1 MENVRLVLF
10 AALGMVLFLLWQAWQ
25 QDYGG
30 RPVTAVDAASQSQPA
45 APSVQPDVPAA
56 PPAGSASETPVTP
69 GAGTAAAP
77 AAASA
82 APRIQVRTDVLRV
95 EIDPVGGTIRKL
107 ELPGYPVSIER
118 ADQPF
123 RLFGEED
130 GLLFLAQTGILS
142 PGPAPTHHA
151 TYQVERTEYQLA
163 DGEDAVSVP
172 LRWTSPEGVN
182 VTKVYTFRRDSFL
195 VDVEFLVENGSA
207 SPWRGRPYGQLLRN
221 RPPESSMLFAYTYTG
236 GVLHTEQLRYDKVDF
251 DRMLKGPVTLDDKG
265 GWAAMSQHYF
275 GAAFIPEQN
284 ASNHL
289 YARALDPTRFLVGV
303 VEPEVV
309 VEPGATGRLELQ
321 LYAGPK
327 VQDRLAAAAP
337 GLQLLVDYGYLTI
350 LAEPLFWLLQQIDR
364 FVGNWGWSIVILTI
378 LIKLAFF
385 HLSATSY
392 RSMARMRN
400 LQPRLLALKERY
412 GDDKAKLNQAMMEL
426 YRTEKVNPLG
436 GCLPILVQIPVFIA
450 LYWVLLESVELR
462 QAPFMLWIRD
472 LSTYD
477 PYFVLPI
484 LMGITMV
491 VQQRLNPAPLDP
503 IQQKVMMILPI
514 VFTVFF
520 LFFPAGL
527 VLYWLVNNTLSI
539 LQQWVITRRLVK
551 EPAA

>member
-30 RPVTAVDAASQSQPA
+30 RPVAPAEERSQSQPA
-45 APSVQPDVPAA
+45 SPSVQADVPAA
-56 PPAGSASETPVTP
+56 PPAGTSPE
-69 GAGTAAAP
+69 AP
-77 AAASA
+77 ATPPARAAQATVTA
-82 APRIQVRTDVLRV
+82 APRVQVQTDVMRV
-95 EIDPVGGTIRKL
+95 EIDPAGGTIRRL
-107 ELPGYPVSIER
+107 ALPGYPVSVDR
-118 ADQPF
+118 PDQPF
-123 RLFGEED
+123 RLLDDED
-130 GLLFLAQTGILS
+130 GLLFVAQSGILS
-142 PGPAPTHHA
+142 SGPAPTHHA
-151 TYQVERTEYQLA
+151 PFQAERTEYQLE
-163 DGEDAVSVP
+163 DGADAVVVP
-172 LRWTSPEGVN
+172 LRWTSPEGVT

-195 VDVEFLVENGSA
+195 IDLEFIVENLSA
-207 SPWRGRPYGQLLRN
+207 SPWRGRPYGQLLHN

-236 GVLHTEQLRYDKVDF
+236 GVLHTEQTRYDKVDF

-265 GWAAMSQHYF
+265 GWAAIIQHYF
-275 GAAFIPEQN
+275 GAAFIPEQTD
-284 ASNHL
+284 SNHL

-327 VQDRLAAAAP
+327 VQQRLAAAAP

-350 LAEPLFWLLQQIDR
+350 LAEPLFWLLQQIHR

-436 GCLPILVQIPVFIA
+436 GCLPIVVQIPVFIA

-462 QAPFMLWIRD
+462 QAPFLLWIRD
-472 LSTYD
+472 LSTND

-491 VQQRLNPAPLDP
+491 IQQRLNPAPLDP
-503 IQQKVMMILPI
+503 IQQKVMMILPV

-539 LQQWVITRRLVK
+539 LQQWVITRQLVK